1 MEVSGISNQFSQ
13 NMISNSVSSIS
24 SSQESSLIIISNND
38 EEDEKNYHNDAII
51 KYARY
56 SK

>member
-24 SSQESSLIIISNND
+24 SPQESSLIIISNND